1 MPETTSDIPF
11 TRFLKYWRG
20 VHNISQEELAYSI
33 ESSSR
38 HLSRIENGSSR
49 PSESLVL
56 EIAKVLQLG
65 QRDTNHLLISA
76 GYMAKLGTGDFNA
89 PEYKWLRNA
98 MTRKL
103 KALDPFP
110 ATIMDAS
117 SNILMVNKGWVGL
130 FSTSIA
136 SDVLNK
142 VTNHYDFL
150 FSREGAGTAI
160 SDWENTLSVI
170 LMSLKQQALFTN
182 NQLDLTNLDRLSQ
195 HQNVPTDWEQRA
207 AKLEPMASFR
217 VQMDIDGVLT
227 RFFSVSSNVGAM
239 GPSAYISE
247 PNITVNVLFPEDE
260 SMQLDQLI
268 AGELTHPLLFY

>member
-1 MPETTSDIPF
+1 MH
-11 TRFLKYWRG
+11 K
-20 VHNISQEELAYSI
+20 ISQEELAYSV
-33 ESSSR
+33 ESSPR
-38 HLSRIENGSSR
+38 HISRIENGSSR

-56 EIAKVLQLG
+56 EIAKVLNLG

-76 GYMAKLGTGDFNA
+76 GYMAKPGTADFNA
-89 PEYKWLRNA
+89 PEFKWLRNA

-130 FSTSIA
+130 FSTSIT
-136 SDVLNK
+136 SSVLNK
-142 VTNHYDFL
+142 VSNHYDFL
-150 FSREGAGTAI
+150 FSREGAGTVI

-170 LMSLKQQALFTN
+170 LMSLKQQGLFSN
-182 NQLDLTNLDRLSQ
+182 NQTDIANFERLSQ
-195 HQNVPTDWEQRA
+195 HKSVPSDWQQRA
-207 AKLEPMASFR
+207 ARLEPMASFR
-217 VQMDIDGVLT
+217 VQMDFGGVLT
-227 RFFSVSSNVGAM
+227 RFFSVNSNVGAM

-260 SMQLDQLI
+260 SMQVDALI
-268 AGELTHPLLFY
+268 TDDLSHPLLFY

>member
-33 ESSSR
+33 DSSSR

-65 QRDTNHLLISA
+65 LRDTNHLLISA
-76 GYMAKLGTGDFNA
+76 GYMAKLGIGDFNA

-136 SDVLNK
+136 TDALNK

-150 FSREGAGTAI
+150 FSREGAGTVI

-182 NQLDLTNLDRLSQ
+182 NKQDLDILDRLAKLD
-195 HQNVPTDWEQRA
+195 NVPDDWEHRA
-207 AKLEPMASFR
+207 AQLEPMASFR
-217 VQMDIDGVLT
+217 VQMNIGGSLT
-227 RFFSVSSNVGAM
+227 RFFSVNSNVGAM
-239 GPSAYISE
+239 GPNAYISE

-260 SMQLDQLI
+260 SMQLDPLI